1 MGYDALKVIAKKPAE
16 PPKVTVP
23 GCCVGYHDLG
33 DIIRHQG
40 YVGTGLGKGQPRLYK
55 MKRVLDDEFIILCL
69 VALLPN
75 IRFLWEDGTG
85 ACDRLSCPSLRVL
98 GLKSAAV

>member
-1 MGYDALKVIAKKPAE
+1 
-16 PPKVTVP
+16 
-23 GCCVGYHDLG
+23 
-33 DIIRHQG
+33 
-40 YVGTGLGKGQPRLYK
+40 
-55 MKRVLDDEFIILCL
+55 MKREQQPVLDDEFIILCL